1 MPDGYSATGKNVM
14 LDHLGTLVLY
24 MSMHDADPG
33 ASGTTAELSGG
44 APAYARKAVTWAA
57 ASAGSKA
64 LSGTVTFDVPAAR
77 GATHIGLWSALTGGT
92 FYGSDALSA
101 PEATYSS
108 QGQYIVNAATLNIT

>member
-1 MPDGYSATGKNVM
+1 MPDGYSTAGKNAM

-33 ASGTTAELSGG
+33 ASGTTAELTGG
-44 APAYARKAVTWAA
+44 APAYARKAVSFAA
-57 ASAGSKA
+57 ASGGSKA
-64 LSGTVTFDVPAAR
+64 LSGTVTFDVPAGR
-77 GATHIGLWSALTGGT
+77 GATHVGFWSAVTGGT
-92 FYGSDALSA
+92 FYGSDALSS